1 MKMSV
6 HHEEDSPLPGKERGR
21 KIGPEGTADV
31 HRSQWYPAEHPGTC
45 EVPYILFPRSITTQ
59 ENILI
64 RKIWKSSHYSG
75 LDFTPFD
82 ITDVPNKYRL
92 AQVLACGLK
101 ASNATYSQHWQGMYF
116 DWTFNEEMQE
126 ILSSMDMVRG
136 ERFVEN
142 AFATVVL
149 INTGYGGAFMEM
161 LRLRR
166 RPIPP
171 SLLSLEQIDMGTFEH
186 NIKCAVGA
194 VLGGNVGVNVIRHSL
209 SRDLIAGK
217 NGKGYAALKKMVMLP
232 GMDES
237 GKISTVIQI
246 GFKRPAERVT
256 FELELMKLAGAKLI
270 ERKSERRNVDFSRN
284 VPFKIMLRFAQ
295 SFKREVKRAGL
306 QNVIRT
312 VIIEGGTPEG
322 QDTLDRIR
330 VCINTGISQAVEEII
345 SSFEKNRDEGVVG
358 PDLES
363 YKGMASLVED
373 LGKKVLK
380 PREDAHRMVIV
391 YIDIDAMRAAGVEL
405 DIAEQVAG
413 EAIQAGL
420 NSVHLDGTNNIPE
433 DEDLRYGAFCLTGP
447 IHASELLDDDEQL
460 NRGWGR
466 GFWDIVDPEMSPM
479 SKMLALI
486 AISAKYEQDAMIA
499 ERQAMEQRK
508 SVNDV
513 FWYRTW
519 NHPEGK
525 KLDLPHW
532 ISYADMLHTIPIF
545 GNEVPYREEPL
556 PENLPPHHTI
566 TERFL
571 RRHG

>member
-1 MKMSV
+1 MTMSV
-6 HHEEDSPLPGKERGR
+6 RHEKDSPLLGKERGR

-31 HRSQWYPAEHPGTC
+31 HRSQWYPEEHPGTC

-75 LDFTPFD
+75 RDFIPFD
-82 ITDVPNKYRL
+82 ITDVPNKYQL

-116 DWTFNEEMQE
+116 DWTFNEEMRR
-126 ILSSMDMVRG
+126 ILNLMEMERG
-136 ERFVEN
+136 ERFVDN

-166 RPIPP
+166 RLIPP

-194 VLGGNVGVNVIRHSL
+194 VLGGNIGVNVIRHSL
-209 SRDLIAGK
+209 SRNLIEEK

-237 GKISTVIQI
+237 GKIATVIQI
-246 GFKRPAERVT
+246 GFKRLEDRVT
-256 FELELMKLAGAKLI
+256 FEPELMRLAGAKLI
-270 ERKSERRNVDFSRN
+270 ERKSERRNVDFTRS
-284 VPFKIMLRFAQ
+284 VPFRIMLRFSQ

-306 QNVIRT
+306 QNVVRT
-312 VIIEGGTPEG
+312 KIIDGDTPEG
-322 QDTLDRIR
+322 QEKLNRIR
-330 VCINTGISQAVEEII
+330 VGINTGISQAVDEII
-345 SSFEKNRDEGVVG
+345 SAFGKNRDEGVVG
-358 PDLES
+358 PDFES
-363 YKGMASLVED
+363 YKGIAGLVED

-391 YIDIDAMRAAGVEL
+391 YINIDAMHAAGIAL
-405 DIAEQVAG
+405 DIAEQIAG

-420 NSVHLDGTNNIPE
+420 NSVHLDGTNNIPA

-460 NRGWGR
+460 HRGWGR

-479 SKMLALI
+479 SKMLAII
-486 AISAKYEQDAMIA
+486 AISAKREQDAMIA
-499 ERQAMEQRK
+499 EKQAMEQRK

-525 KLDLPHW
+525 KLDLSHW
-532 ISYADMLHTIPIF
+532 ISYADMLHTVPIS
-545 GNEVPYREEPL
+545 GNAVPYREEPL

-566 TERFL
+566 TEHFL
-571 RRHG
+571 RRYG